1 MGVSTFGFASSRGEH
16 RLWDGTGLG
25 GTPSAWSHPTHHTVF
40 LVGMGFTIVHNAPKV
55 QKFPF
60 PIVIFRNLKLRR
72 NRPLLVMKFLE
83 FYLEMP
89 QYCTGFAM
97 LKFEFWH

>member
-1 MGVSTFGFASSRGEH
+1 LAQ
-16 RLWDGTGLG
+16 
-25 GTPSAWSHPTHHTVF
+25 SHPTHHKVF
-40 LVGMGFTIVHNAPKV
+40 LLGMGFTIVDNAPEV

-60 PIVIFRNLKLRR
+60 PIVIFRNLKLGGI
-72 NRPLLVMKFLE
+72 RPLLLMKFLE